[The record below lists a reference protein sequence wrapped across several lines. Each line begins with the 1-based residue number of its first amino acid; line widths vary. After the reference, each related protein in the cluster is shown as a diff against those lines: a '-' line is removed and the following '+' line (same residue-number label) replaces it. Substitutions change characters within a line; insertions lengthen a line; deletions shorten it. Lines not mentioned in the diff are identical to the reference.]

1 MAKLNLEIKVSDMEP
16 LKSLLDVLVANMHK
30 LPHEVIN
37 AMQMLA
43 GDIDSYAYNL
53 EYLHSRGVDHGVVKV
68 FINGV
73 FTERVIAGY
82 PISKKVSVAEIPDII
97 AESFWIYAPCGFV
110 CGWGEKPE
118 IARGGEIK
126 GKVKVPYNEC

>member
-1 MAKLNLEIKVSDMEP
+1 MADLTIKTNIADMEP
-16 LKSLLDVLVANMHK
+16 IKSLLDVLVANMHK
-30 LPHEVIN
+30 LPPDVLN
-37 AMQMLA
+37 AMQLLA

-53 EYLHSRGVDHGVVKV
+53 EYLHSRGIDHGDVKV

-73 FTERVIAGY
+73 ITEKVIAGY
-82 PISKKVSVAEIPDII
+82 PISKVVSTHGVADAIVS
-97 AESFWIYAPCGFV
+97 SFWIYSPCGPI

-118 IARGGEIK
+118 LARGGEIK